1 MNRTRH
7 LASRYLHKK
16 THKSHKS
23 HNKARNNSKV
33 VSLDM
38 VYQAIYNLYMS
49 DNNAI
54 LTSNETSY
62 ILNIAEQFNAN
73 EPDSQYHINP
83 DGLLYA
89 VKKLV
94 IRNNKTY
101 SGGVSPEHRMTTRSM
116 TQMQAAQAE
125 LDALESESRALE
137 TRRIEL
143 REKISRNTREK
154 ETSTQLSTNVLVP
167 AKRGFIEK
175 AAEVIGALGFV
186 FGLCVLFIAFKKIYN
201 LTLDSTGTNNVEDST
216 MVITKFIQNVNKD
229 LQVPDEG
236 IGAYIVYMMDSFLG
250 LGTCSFKVAR
260 TKLQEI
266 LPTILSQV
274 LNDGTKILNQA
285 TTACMPRDLFAVTD
299 DAENDWI
306 NRFKIGI
313 NAAAK
318 GTDII
323 LNARENVEC
332 IGKSSVALTISRM
345 HEYVAQLNVTL
356 NVATANINSI
366 QKLLTYGTSLT
377 IGGTLG
383 FIPRLLRGATFL
395 TISVCNIPKTIIG
408 TSKKLLTYST
418 RKANKLIY
426 PNPNKTRKKD
436 TSRLPI
442 NEDATRHNSQALQLS
457 GGKSYRKNKHRKNK
471 NKNKKQHH

>member
-7 LASRYLHKK
+7 LASRYLRKK
-16 THKSHKS
+16 THKSH
-23 HNKARNNSKV
+23 NKAHNNSNV

-38 VYQAIYNLYMS
+38 VYQEIYNLYMS

-62 ILNIAEQFNAN
+62 ILNIAEQFNTN

-116 TQMQAAQAE
+116 TQIQAAQAE

-137 TRRIEL
+137 TRKIEL
-143 REKISRNTREK
+143 RERISRNTREK

-167 AKRGFIEK
+167 AKRGFKEK
-175 AAEVIGALGFV
+175 AAEVIGAVSFV
-186 FGLCVLFIAFKKIYN
+186 FGLCLLFIAFKKIYN

-236 IGAYIVYMMDSFLG
+236 IGAYIVYMMDSFFG

-299 DAENDWI
+299 DAENDWV
-306 NRFKIGI
+306 NMFKIGI

-318 GTDII
+318 GTDTI

-332 IGKSSVALTISRM
+332 IGKSSVAYTISRM

-366 QKLLTYGTSLT
+366 QKLLTLGTSLT
-377 IGGTLG
+377 FGGTIG
-383 FIPRLLRGATFL
+383 FIPRLLKGAVYL

-426 PNPNKTRKKD
+426 PNYNKTRKNDSKLAAAASPEQQD
-436 TSRLPI
+436 
-442 NEDATRHNSQALQLS
+442 SQALQVVR
-457 GGKSYRKNKHRKNK
+457 GVKSYRKNKHRKNK
-471 NKNKKQHH
+471 NKNKNKKLHH